1 MQIFK
6 EKRNNNAYVGLVDRV
21 PSYAIH
27 KPGQGTEWASLEKT
41 DRCAGCLHCINP
53 RCMNYDVE
61 RVSSEIQE
69 FVPDNSTIVCPVN
82 AMLWD
87 KEKCMPVIDHEKCI
101 MCGLCARE
109 CPAGAIYYKDYRWH
123 ISESEEVILVEA
135 TEENTKHHVEM
146 MEKYLNVYKTGYM
159 VKESNDVLNKI
170 YEKVQKLGGN
180 TPNLFARN
188 MLVSLGNKCAIGR
201 VGDVYT
207 RVDALLKTNSGDIA
221 VTEVE
226 FGRDTLE
233 AARGILDDIAVANCR
248 YGLSKKSILSL
259 VVCLQLPNERQGY
272 WQVIKDV
279 KKVERLSIDIV
290 TLGCLLVLLW
300 NLQKFDISENSFYAD
315 YDNMTIRRNAE
326 YILDGEVNISNR
338 YLGILEPEK

>member
-1 MQIFK
+1 M
-6 EKRNNNAYVGLVDRV
+6 
-21 PSYAIH
+21 S
-27 KPGQGTEWASLEKT
+27 
-41 DRCAGCLHCINP
+41 
-53 RCMNYDVE
+53 
-61 RVSSEIQE
+61 
-69 FVPDNSTIVCPVN
+69 
-82 AMLWD
+82 WD
-87 KEKCMPVIDHEKCI
+87 KGKCMPVIDHEKCI

-135 TEENTKHHVEM
+135 TEANTKQHVEM
-146 MEKYLNVYKTGYM
+146 MEKYLNAYKTGYM

-201 VGDVYT
+201 
-207 RVDALLKTNSGDIA
+207 IA

-226 FGRDTLE
+226 FGRDTLD

-279 KKVERLSIDIV
+279 KKVEGLSIDIV